1 MFEKIV
7 PFVDHSNI
15 DVRAHISYRG
25 LHLKPR
31 GSKLVAKSILNVPK
45 SVRFSVVLHGYKLAT
60 KHKTISLTTSSKT
73 AAHTINKQR
82 LDYAKNII
90 IGHLNLNSL
99 RSKGFA
105 FKELILSKTN
115 IFLLSET
122 KIDESFPNPH
132 FFAEGHLMIRRD

>member
-1 MFEKIV
+1 M
-7 PFVDHSNI
+7 DHSNI

-31 GSKLVAKSILNVPK
+31 GSKLVANSILNVPK
-45 SVRFSVVLHGYKLAT
+45 SVRFNVVLHGYKLAT
-60 KHKTISLTTSSKT
+60 KYKTSLNTSSKT

>member
-31 GSKLVAKSILNVPK
+31 GSKLVANSILNVPK

-60 KHKTISLTTSSKT
+60 KYKTSLNTSSKT

-82 LDYAKNII
+82 LDYAKKHN
-90 IGHLNLNSL
+90 
-99 RSKGFA
+99 RSSK
-105 FKELILSKTN
+105 FKLT
-115 IFLLSET
+115 
-122 KIDESFPNPH
+122 
-132 FFAEGHLMIRRD
+132 